1 MLEETGK
8 FLEIY
13 NLPILDQEETDNV
26 NKLIM
31 CSEIEFII
39 IIIKTFSKV
48 QDQTASQGN
57 SKHIKKN

>member
-31 CSEIEFII
+31 CSETEFII
-39 IIIKTFSKV
+39 IIIKTFSK
-48 QDQTASQGN
+48 QSPRPDSFTGEF
-57 SKHIKKN
+57 